1 MSLVAILIAVVFA
14 QDPVAPVE
22 SPPAPAP
29 AARYVGPRI
38 GKARDAALAKYGGSK
53 ATEASIAA
61 GLDWLVRHQSDD
73 GRFDPD
79 GFPARCADG
88 AKCDGIGKGQH
99 GEEIPC
105 PFDDAITALAALA
118 FLGHGELPDENGTP
132 SARALAHAL
141 GALESP
147 RDRWTL
153 ALATQAFSELAA
165 MDPTRKDAA
174 SKARALVGRL
184 LATRQEDGAFGYAA
198 PYRHGSDVPYTALA
212 VEALVAARDAG
223 FELPEDFGEGI
234 DRFLGSLEARGG
246 DLAYLVDGRKYGY
259 TPTATNG
266 HAAAA
271 IRELL
276 DLETDAP
283 RHRAHLALVARE
295 RPVWKLAF
303 ETIDVPGRG
312 PMQVQVGNLSLYQW
326 WYGTTAS
333 FERGGAAWTN
343 WWSALKP
350 ALLEHQRKDGCAK
363 GSWNPEGTYER
374 QTGGRVMATA
384 LAVLMLE
391 SPYRLARGK

>member
-1 MSLVAILIAVVFA
+1 MLGAAALFVVTLAIAA
-14 QDPVAPVE
+14 GDPL
-22 SPPAPAP
+22 PPASPIAR
-29 AARYVGPRI
+29 RYVGPRL
-38 GKARDAALAKYGGSK
+38 GKERAAALAKYGGN
-53 ATEASIAA
+53 ATTEAAVAA

-79 GFPARCADG
+79 GFPERCIG
-88 AKCDGIGKGQH
+88 EPKCDGIGKGQH
-99 GEEIPC
+99 GEEMPC
-105 PFDDAITALAALA
+105 PFDDAITALGVLA
-118 FLGHGELPDENGTP
+118 FLGHGDLPDPNGSP
-132 SARALAHAL
+132 ASKALARSL
-141 GALESP
+141 QVIEEP

-153 ALATQAFSELAA
+153 ALATQAFAELAVL
-165 MDPTRKDAA
+165 DAQ
-174 SKARALVGRL
+174 RPALGTKTLDLVTVL
-184 LATRQEDGAFGYAA
+184 LAQQQPDGAFGYAA
-198 PYRHGSDVPYTALA
+198 PAREGSDVPYTALV
-212 VEALVAARDAG
+212 VEAFAASRDAG
-223 FELPEDFGEGI
+223 VTGHDDLPAGI
-234 DRFLGSLEARGG
+234 DRFLASLEAKGG

-276 DLETDAP
+276 EVGVDGP

-295 RPVWKLAF
+295 LPRWKLAF

-333 FERGGAAWTN
+333 FRRGGAAWTN
-343 WWSALKP
+343 WWSALRP

-374 QTGGRVMATA
+374 QTGGRVMSTA

-391 SPYRLARGK
+391 TPYRLAPRGK